1 MDIPMPP
8 VLQARSMAD
17 YMKEYADA
25 NSSVQQNQMNALK
38 LQRAPQDFAMKDR
51 TDQLELDSGETKQT
65 QQKVMLGS
73 GMAKAVLTQSNA
85 QAKAQGIPEGSPEY
99 DQIVNQVGHIYAPH
113 LSKVFGKPYDPNTPI
128 DINAIR
134 TLAAYDSEPKHSQ
147 ADIDYEVA
155 KQKALFPMNLEL
167 AGARADATRPPVS
180 WSSAQDGAYQVNP
193 QTGETRQTGLPPKQA
208 EPKPLLD
215 WQRKNIDF
223 STRMIEANDVI
234 TKIGKDYDPN
244 ATTIAKSMEGVPL
257 AGWAA
262 NKAISANDRQIIQA
276 QRQFANS
283 VLRPETGASI
293 SDQEFENTQKQYFPQ
308 PNDDDE
314 TLANKQNARETAIRG
329 LQVGIPPEYLQQRT
343 MPVGNENIQIDMK
356 HPENLTAEDRAA
368 LQADVDKE
376 KAKPKGKLK
385 FLGFE

>member
-38 LQRAPQDFAMKDR
+38 LQRAPQDFARQDR
-51 TDQLELDSGETKQT
+51 ADQIEMDDADNKQT

-113 LSKVFGKPYDPNTPI
+113 LSKVFGKEYDPNTPI

-155 KQKALFPMNLEL
+155 KQEALFPKNLEL
-167 AGARADATRPPVS
+167 AAARADATRPPVS

-208 EPKPLLD
+208 EPKPLQE
-215 WQRKNIDF
+215 WMVKQADF
-223 STRMIEANDVI
+223 GNRSVEANDI
-234 TKIGKDYDPN
+234 ISNIGKDYS
-244 ATTIAKSMEGVPL
+244 TIATSMSKGVEDIPL
-257 AGWAA
+257 VGMAA
-262 NKAISANDRQIIQA
+262 NASISPNDRSIIQA
-276 QRQFANS
+276 QRQFINS
-283 VLRPETGASI
+283 TLRRESGAAI
-293 SDQEFENTQKQYFPQ
+293 GKDEFENAQKQYFPM
-308 PNDDDE
+308 PNDDDV
-314 TLANKQNARETAIRG
+314 TLAQKAQARATVIKG
-329 LQVGIPPEYLQQRT
+329 LANGLPDELLPQSR